1 MGVFGGFIGSRQV
14 CLVCAFSRR
23 RKKEPVSGI
32 QVHLLPKVHISVGTV
47 KRDGTSAHQE
57 KYFRTRL
64 PKWELVGQLW
74 KELLLTGWLWLSFPI
89 CQNGRSGL

>member
-57 KYFRTRL
+57 K
-64 PKWELVGQLW
+64 WELVGQLW
-74 KELLLTGWLWLSFPI
+74 KELLLTGWLWLSFPV